1 MSEVVGPGYTIPA
14 PENGLHRVENLIR
27 RSRFI
32 ASFAHAPDTEQARAF
47 IETMRRDFPDAT
59 HNCWAFAAG
68 PPGCTARIGY
78 SDDGEPHGTAGR
90 PMLTVLLHGGVGE
103 IVVVVTR
110 YFGGIKLGAGGL
122 VRAYQGSVQA
132 GLESL
137 PTAVFTPTRR
147 LEVLVDYTCL
157 APLRRLLP
165 TFGAKIESENFGLD
179 ASCVLAVPQAQIA
192 PLLKALQDLSGGTA
206 LTQMLDDEG

>member
-1 MSEVVGPGYTIPA
+1 MSDVVPGYSIPA
-14 PENGLHRVENLIR
+14 PENGLHREEILIK

-32 ASFAHAPDTEQARAF
+32 VSLAHAPDTEQARVF
-47 IETMRRDFPDAT
+47 IDAMRREFPDAT

-103 IVVVVTR
+103 IVAVVTR

-132 GLESL
+132 GMESL
-137 PTAVFTPTRR
+137 PTAVYTPTRR
-147 LEVLVDYTCL
+147 LEVLIDYACL
-157 APLRRLLP
+157 VPLRRLLP
-165 TFGAKIESENFGLD
+165 DFGARVESENFGQD
-179 ASCVLAVPQAQIA
+179 ASCVLAVPEEQIA
-192 PLLKALQDLSGGTA
+192 PLVKALQDLSGGTA
-206 LTQMLDDEG
+206 LTQVLDAED